1 MMSRRRRAYVRK
13 HRQQFG
19 GVYLDPRS
27 HIWYYRRMVSGK
39 RQLTR
44 IGKLS
49 EYPTKA
55 LAKRASQSLIADAPK
70 PASPTFEN
78 AARRYMTHRMPTQP
92 PDWGRISQSP
102 RKLLHSQVGRSC
114 ADSPCRPTAGDRA
127 LARQSKPRTED
138 QDPYQGCHATG
149 V

>member
-49 EYPTKA
+49 EYATKA
-55 LAKRASQSLIADAPK
+55 LAKRASQEPHSRRTQTSKPNIRKCSPALHDPQDADATP
-70 PASPTFEN
+70 
-78 AARRYMTHRMPTQP
+78 RLGTHIAITSK
-92 PDWGRISQSP
+92 I
-102 RKLLHSQVGRSC
+102 
-114 ADSPCRPTAGDRA
+114 TAFPSGAVLR
-127 LARQSKPRTED
+127 
-138 QDPYQGCHATG
+138 
-149 V
+149 